1 MFPVCI
7 MQKVLRHHSYPFP
20 LDKIVE
26 SFTGHLQ
33 KNVQENVYVLIL
45 YLTVMSYKNVLH
57 DDSECHIIYSFRPPW
72 QILCDFEL
80 S

>member
-1 MFPVCI
+1 MFPVYI

-26 SFTGHLQ
+26 SFIGHLQ

-45 YLTVMSYKNVLH
+45 YLT
-57 DDSECHIIYSFRPPW
+57 
-72 QILCDFEL
+72 
-80 S
+80 